1 MSRGLANQRLYLA
14 RLLLSAWERDRAA
27 ESIPAIMLDQA
38 YAPGTREHLIA
49 AYGHFLCYVFDPT
62 GAATAGAVPRSC
74 SDLPAQAAGQAL
86 PGEIR
91 EFRLLEQEGWLGELL
106 APLPV
111 AGPSVSQR
119 RPEADT
125 LAVSTAVEWPTPD
138 QMEDWYQR
146 LRRIFQRMD
155 DSIEE
160 C

>member
-1 MSRGLANQRLYLA
+1 MSRGLANHRLYLA
-14 RLLLSAWERDRAA
+14 RLLLSAWERDRSA
-27 ESIPAIMLDQA
+27 ENIPAITLDQA
-38 YAPGTREHLIA
+38 YAPGSREHLIA
-49 AYGHFLCYVFDPT
+49 AYGHFLCHVFDPT

-74 SDLPAQAAGQAL
+74 SDLPTQTAGKAL

-91 EFRLLEQEGWLGELL
+91 EFSLLEQEGWLGELL

-111 AGPSVSQR
+111 SGPSGSQR
-119 RPEADT
+119 RAVADT

-138 QMEDWYQR
+138 RVEDWYQR
-146 LRRIFQRMD
+146 LRTIFHRMD

>member
-1 MSRGLANQRLYLA
+1 MSRGLANHRLYLA
-14 RLLLSAWERDRAA
+14 RLLLAAWERDRAD
-27 ESIPAIMLDQA
+27 EIIPAIMLDQA
-38 YAPGTREHLIA
+38 YAPGSREHLIA

-62 GAATAGAVPRSC
+62 GAATAGAMPRSC
-74 SDLPAQAAGQAL
+74 SDLPAQTPGKAL

-106 APLPV
+106 APLPEP
-111 AGPSVSQR
+111 GPSGGQR
-119 RPEADT
+119 RAVADT

-138 QMEDWYQR
+138 RVADWHQR
-146 LRRIFQRMD
+146 LSRIFQRMD